1 MKAIHRQAIDWLKEQ
16 GAEDVYIQPGNRRH
30 VRLRYRFEGRELSQ
44 SVSVSP
50 KSDNWF
56 KAFQREF
63 RRVTTMPAGSHQIN
77 CRCG

>member
-1 MKAIHRQAIDWLKEQ
+1 MKSGHRWAIEWLKAHGATDVSLEQ
-16 GAEDVYIQPGNRRH
+16 SGRGHA
-30 VRLRYRFEGRELSQ
+30 RLRYTYDGQQRSQ
-44 SVSVSP
+44 AISCSP
-50 KSDNWF
+50 RDPHWF